1 MESGWILLWI
11 LFYFLILYLVGYFL
25 SRKAGYQ
32 SYFNA
37 NRNVSWILITIGMI
51 GDSLS
56 GVTFISVP
64 GKVYTDGFSYLQ
76 VVLGYV
82 AGYWLIAT
90 VLIPVYYKYR
100 LTSVYEWLGI
110 RFHSFAQKTGSII
123 FIISRLTGA
132 AARLYLSVWVFY
144 EFILKKIFPVHFLW
158 FVLVILALIFFYTRK
173 GGIRVLV
180 YTDTFQSIVLFLSLI
195 ICVAGAWFSLPDN
208 SVIVGRIFHDSMSR
222 IIISDFSHPHFFWK
236 DFLGGMLICLG
247 MTGLDQNMMQK
258 NLSCRSR
265 EDAALNLKMFS
276 GVVLVVNI
284 FFLLLGYLLYHQEM
298 VKEWINEKGV
308 IQTDSVFPAWVLE
321 NGTKWIIIWFVLGL
335 TAASFNSADSVMTTL
350 TTSWYIDVLGNKPE
364 ESSQEKTRT
373 RIHAF
378 FALAIFVCI
387 TLFYFF
393 NNNALIDTVLFLGGV
408 TYGPLLGIFLF
419 GLLFSGN
426 ISPLRLMLVIIS
438 GMTIGLMLYYYL
450 KNHPDIYRP
459 GVDFILWNT
468 AIHLLLLYLFSEKK
482 TQHIKV
488 NN

>member
-1 MESGWILLWI
+1 
-11 LFYFLILYLVGYFL
+11 
-25 SRKAGYQ
+25 
-32 SYFNA
+32 
-37 NRNVSWILITIGMI
+37 
-51 GDSLS
+51 
-56 GVTFISVP
+56 
-64 GKVYTDGFSYLQ
+64 
-76 VVLGYV
+76 
-82 AGYWLIAT
+82 
-90 VLIPVYYKYR
+90 
-100 LTSVYEWLGI
+100 
-110 RFHSFAQKTGSII
+110 
-123 FIISRLTGA
+123 
-132 AARLYLSVWVFY
+132 
-144 EFILKKIFPVHFLW
+144 
-158 FVLVILALIFFYTRK
+158 
-173 GGIRVLV
+173 
-180 YTDTFQSIVLFLSLI
+180 
-195 ICVAGAWFSLPDN
+195 
-208 SVIVGRIFHDSMSR
+208 MSR
-222 IIISDFSHPHFFWK
+222 IIINDFSHPHFFWK

-298 VKEWINEKGV
+298 VKEWISTKGV

-438 GMTIGLMLYYYL
+438 GMTISLILYYYL